1 MRSSA
6 GFSSYSPHRCHPDR
20 SEIVSQRGTIL
31 RSGGTCFSR
40 PRRVIV
46 SVEESFVIRHF
57 LSIVVLLAFSSLFA
71 QNQSLPDPHQ
81 VPVMD
86 GDAGPCS
93 VAFTVTDPKGA
104 PVYDA
109 RIKVH
114 IEYGF
119 AGVRRL
125 DLEAATNVDGKT
137 QFKGLPNKVK
147 GKILYFRAAK
157 GELSGSAT
165 YDPQQNCNGGNNA
178 ITLGQ

>member
-1 MRSSA
+1 M
-6 GFSSYSPHRCHPDR
+6 
-20 SEIVSQRGTIL
+20 
-31 RSGGTCFSR
+31 
-40 PRRVIV
+40 
-46 SVEESFVIRHF
+46 IRHF
-57 LSIVVLLAFSSLFA
+57 ALRLLMLSLLFA
-71 QNQSLPDPHQ
+71 MTSLTLAQTEKLPDPHE
-81 VPVMD
+81 VPIMD
-86 GDAGPCS
+86 GGAGPCS

-119 AGVRRL
+119 GGFHRL

-157 GELSGSAT
+157 GQLSGSAT

-178 ITLGQ
+178 ITLAQ